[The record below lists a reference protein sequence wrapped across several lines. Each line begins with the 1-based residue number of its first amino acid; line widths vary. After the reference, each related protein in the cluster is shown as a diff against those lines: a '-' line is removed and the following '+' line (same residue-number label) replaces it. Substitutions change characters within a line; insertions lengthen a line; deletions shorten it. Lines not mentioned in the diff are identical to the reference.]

1 MKTTALL
8 TVIATVMVLC
18 SWSCSTDTQEP
29 QIENPEMVSLSTY
42 NVDLYDEAFVDLND
56 QLQKLNDKYP
66 SETLERGRFWNWFKR
81 IVFGDFLGACLGA
94 GTTWSPA
101 GAIFFGIWGSIN
113 GALYEYNVEGGQ
125 TKYNIER
132 PSMPAS
138 WNPLVVNQGKYA
150 GAIHNRV
157 IYETFND
164 LGDDIYTCSSD
175 VLRSKIIEKMGKYVI
190 GVNLNIAQ
198 LNNPQIEGTLLT
210 SLSNYDITESRVLLN
225 QVVTFYPARVNEIQT
240 LTIFSDKY
248 SEFTSMST
256 KDAYVS
262 EFLDIVD
269 NSNITNDSKAYIL
282 SGVDVA
288 HYSDKLWK
296 KADGNE
302 N

>member
-1 MKTTALL
+1 MKTPTFL
-8 TVIATVMVLC
+8 TVIVTIMVLC

-42 NVDLYDEAFVDLND
+42 NVDLYDEAFADLND
-56 QLQKLNDKYP
+56 KLQELNDKYP
-66 SETLERGRFWNWFKR
+66 SETLGRGRFWNWFKR

-101 GAIFFGIWGSIN
+101 GAIFFGILGSIN

-125 TKYNIER
+125 TRYNIELT
-132 PSMPAS
+132 PIPGS
-138 WNPLVVNQGKYA
+138 WSPFAVNKGKFV
-150 GAIHNRV
+150 GVIHNRV

-175 VLRSKIIEKMGKYVI
+175 VLRSKIIEKMQKYVSS
-190 GVNLNIAQ
+190 VNFNTAQ
-198 LNNPQIEGTLLT
+198 LNNPQIEETLLT
-210 SLSNYDITESRVLLN
+210 SVINYDMTESRVLLN
-225 QVVTFYPARVNEIQT
+225 QVVTFYPAKVNEIQT

-269 NSNITNDSKAYIL
+269 NSNITDNSKAYIL
-282 SGVDVA
+282 SGVDIA

-296 KADGNE
+296 ETDLIE